1 MTESQN
7 CIQLMSLL
15 SASKILK
22 QIQYMLLIAVSVV
35 CVVTCMFVQFNVLTL
50 ALLFSK
56 LKVKI
61 SGRNPLE
68 PFKKQDLI
76 YIT

>member
-15 SASKILK
+15 SASKISK

-61 SGRNPLE
+61 SGRNPRE